1 MHFLI
6 RGIVAKSVFE
16 NIDELLNELKAEPE
30 YKRYF
35 DCCTTFT
42 YFFLDFAPFG
52 YPLAKKILSAK
63 VESIFLFMFITYL
76 QHFEDYR
83 LKMPL
88 DFPQVCPKVFF
99 LFRMPPMQYAV

>member
-1 MHFLI
+1 MCCA
-6 RGIVAKSVFE
+6 GVAKSA
-16 NIDELLNELKAEPE
+16 DARDLKSLGSNTVPVQV
-30 YKRYF
+30 RSP
-35 DCCTTFT
+35 
-42 YFFLDFAPFG
+42 AP
-52 YPLAKKILSAK
+52 KKILSAK

-88 DFPQVCPKVFF
+88 DFPQEYREVFF